1 VRLRM
6 HMHGLVIEICLSV
19 RQTRAFW

>member
-1 VRLRM
+1 M
-6 HMHGLVIEICLSV
+6 HTHSLAVEICLSV